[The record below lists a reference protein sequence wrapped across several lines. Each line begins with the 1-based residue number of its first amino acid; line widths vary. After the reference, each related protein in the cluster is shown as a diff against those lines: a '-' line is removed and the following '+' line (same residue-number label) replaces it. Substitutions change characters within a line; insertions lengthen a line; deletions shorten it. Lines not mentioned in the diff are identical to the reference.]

1 MEKSLVDKTRAVC
14 KLCPGQMILKYS
26 RNTTNLTDHVRR
38 NLSTRPESTSSECSD
53 TTASKKQSTHSG
65 QQALLTL
72 LAARLSQNLSRADAI
87 SGPILWLVFK
97 DLRSFSVV
105 QNSGSQNLV
114 HVLEPRYTI
123 PSGQHFSGKALLE
136 LYEQKKTELKSELAE
151 AAALALATDGW
162 TSHATELYLTVTC
175 NYIDKD

>member
-1 MEKSLVDKTRAVC
+1 
-14 KLCPGQMILKYS
+14 MILKYS

-87 SGPILWLVFK
+87 SGPIL
-97 DLRSFSVV
+97 
-105 QNSGSQNLV
+105 
-114 HVLEPRYTI
+114 
-123 PSGQHFSGKALLE
+123 
-136 LYEQKKTELKSELAE
+136 
-151 AAALALATDGW
+151 
-162 TSHATELYLTVTC
+162 
-175 NYIDKD
+175 